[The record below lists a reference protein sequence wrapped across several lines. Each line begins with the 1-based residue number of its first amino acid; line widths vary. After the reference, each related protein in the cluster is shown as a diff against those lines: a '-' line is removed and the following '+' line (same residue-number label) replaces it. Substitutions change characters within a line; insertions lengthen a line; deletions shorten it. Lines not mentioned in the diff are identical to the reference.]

1 MTVLQFRIH
10 THLAD
15 HSFVQALYA
24 EVAYD
29 DAIGMTAILQASI
42 CTAVL
47 VEPQRAP

>member
-1 MTVLQFRIH
+1 MH

-29 DAIGMTAILQASI
+29 DAIGMTAILRARN
-42 CTAVL
+42 CTAAL
-47 VEPQRAP
+47 IEP